1 MMASVALMSRPVLV
15 VTEMLIEPS
24 SLDGISSMSIRVNM
38 TKVPASSTTAM
49 MMTVSL
55 WFRAVVSSRL

>member
-1 MMASVALMSRPVLV
+1 MSRPVLV

-24 SLDGISSMSIRVNM
+24 SLDGISSMSIWVNM